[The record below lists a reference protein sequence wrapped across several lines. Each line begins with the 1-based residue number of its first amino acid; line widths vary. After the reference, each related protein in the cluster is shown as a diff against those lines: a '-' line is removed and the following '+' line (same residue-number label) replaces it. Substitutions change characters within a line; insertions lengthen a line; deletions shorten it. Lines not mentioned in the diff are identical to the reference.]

1 MVKLLACR
9 RDRSVVQHVGRWQGY
24 AQVSEELGTVTHVL
38 IGIAGVEASARYRA
52 VFINLLFA
60 KFLAPL
66 AGIAP
71 DSKIIVTGAGRGG
84 DKLAMDA
91 VRAEN
96 PGFAFGFHVHCHLSI
111 YHSI

>member
-9 RDRSVVQHVGRWQGY
+9 WDWSVVQLVGSWQGH
-24 AQVSEELGTVTHVL
+24 AQVPEEFGTVTHVL
-38 IGIAGVEASARYRA
+38 IGIAGIEASARYRA
-52 VFINLLFA
+52 VFIDLLFA

-71 DSKIIVTGAGRGG
+71 DSKIVVPGASRGG

-91 VRAEN
+91 VRAED